1 MPESTATALQALQDR
16 LRYRFREPELLETAL
31 THSSFAQ
38 EHPGCENNQRLEFLG
53 DAVIQILVAEE
64 LYRLFPRD
72 REGQL
77 SRHRALLVNGG
88 FLAQLATEIGLETCL
103 RLGASEATT
112 GGRTRASTLG
122 DAFEALIGAI
132 YLDSDFATVRRI
144 GRDIYGDIAQRLSEP
159 AKTDNPKGRLQERVQ
174 PLHGNS
180 ALRYIVTRSEGL
192 DHVRLFE
199 VAVQLNDRLI
209 GSGRGT
215 SKKLAEAAAARA
227 ALTTLGDADA

>member
-1 MPESTATALQALQDR
+1 M
-16 LRYRFREPELLETAL
+16 LETAV

-38 EHPGCENNQRLEFLG
+38 EHAGSENNQRLEFLG
-53 DAVIQILVAEE
+53 DAVLQILVAEE
-64 LYRLFPRD
+64 LYRQFPSD

-77 SRHRALLVNGG
+77 SRNRALLVNGG

-112 GGRTRASTLG
+112 GGRTRVSTLG

-132 YLDSDFATVRRI
+132 YLDSNFATVRRI
-144 GRDIYGDIAQRLSEP
+144 GRAIYGDFAQRLSEP

-174 PLHGNS
+174 PLHGNT
-180 ALRYIVTRSEGL
+180 ALRYAVTRCEGM
-192 DHVRLFE
+192 DHVRLFD
-199 VAVQLNDRLI
+199 VAVHLNDRLI

-215 SKKLAEAAAARA
+215 SKKLAEEAAARA
-227 ALTTLGDADA
+227 ALATLGDANA